1 MIRPLLL
8 LLLFGTGFSTFAQ
21 NAVRVLTL
29 EDAVSL
35 AQANN
40 RLVKNAQLSVSMS
53 DDQVAEARTYRFPS
67 LNLYALGSQ
76 LLTPV
81 DFTFQRGAFGSFP
94 GIGPVPATDT
104 RIHTPLRPT
113 FYGLTQFSQPLSQQY
128 KIGLNIKQ
136 AKLAKLVDEQQLRA
150 QKQSVTSQ
158 VKQVYY
164 AILRTQSSL
173 ASSEENLKFD
183 RELDRTTEQYVAE
196 KTALKSDSMDVKAK
210 IAQEEYNNLTLRDS
224 LTSQKEQL
232 NDFLGRDIRTDF
244 SVAEVPEATIIEASL
259 DSAQA
264 QALSA
269 RPELAEARLTVQ
281 QAELNR
287 RIGGEN
293 AKQVEGFRNL
303 AVVMGISIAA
313 IFLALVLQFNHAVKL
328 LLVFGAVPYGIVGA
342 LLALFIT
349 GTPFGF
355 MAFWGIASLIGVIVS
370 HVIVLFDFIEEMRE
384 KGEPLERALVDA
396 GIVRLRPVLITV
408 GATVLALFPLA
419 LHGGPLWKPLCY
431 SQIGGLGV
439 ATFIT
444 LLLVPVF
451 YAIFVLD
458 LKLITW
464 DVTAKERQ

>member
-158 VKQVYY
+158 VKQAYY

-259 DSAQA
+259 DAAQA

-313 IFLALVLQFNHAVKL
+313 IFLALVLQFNHAVKP

-355 MAFWGIASLIGVIVS
+355 MAFLGIASLIGVIVS

>member
-158 VKQVYY
+158 VKQAYY

-259 DSAQA
+259 DAAQA

-287 RIGGEN
+287 RITKTQYIPDVSLALNNLSLTNVNLLPSNVVAVGVLVSWDPLDWGRRRHELAAASKTIEQSKNSANETEAQILVEVGAKFRKLGETR
-293 AKQVEGFRNL
+293 ALLHATALQRDAEREKLR
-303 AVVMGISIAA
+303 VVMNQFEQKAA
-313 IFLALVLQFNHAVKL
+313 LLKDVLQQKTSLESVTNQ
-328 LLVFGAVPYGIVGA
+328 YSQA
-342 LLALFIT
+342 LLS
-349 GTPFGF
+349 
-355 MAFWGIASLIGVIVS
+355 FW
-370 HVIVLFDFIEEMRE
+370 
-384 KGEPLERALVDA
+384 
-396 GIVRLRPVLITV
+396 
-408 GATVLALFPLA
+408 
-419 LHGGPLWKPLCY
+419 
-431 SQIGGLGV
+431 
-439 ATFIT
+439 
-444 LLLVPVF
+444 
-451 YAIFVLD
+451 
-458 LKLITW
+458 
-464 DVTAKERQ
+464 TAKADFEKSLGEE

>member
-21 NAVRVLTL
+21 DAARVLTL

-40 RLVKNAQLSVSMS
+40 RLVKNAQLSVSMN
-53 DDQVAEARTYRFPS
+53 DDQIAEARTYRFPS

-81 DFTFQRGAFGSFP
+81 DFIFKRGVFGSFP

-104 RIHTPLRPT
+104 KIHTPLRPT

-136 AKLAKLVDEQQLRA
+136 AKLAKLVDEQKLRE

-158 VKQVYY
+158 VKQAYY
-164 AILRTQSSL
+164 ALLRTQSAL

-210 IAQEEYNNLTLRDS
+210 IAQEEYNNLMLRNS
-224 LTSQKEQL
+224 LASQKEQL

-244 SVAEVPEATIIEASL
+244 SVAEVSEATIVETNL
-259 DSAQA
+259 DVAQS

-269 RPELAEARLTVQ
+269 RPELSEARLTVQ

-287 RIGGEN
+287 RITKTQYIPDVSLTVNNLSLTNVNLLPSNVTAAGVLVSWDPLDWGRRRHELAAASKTVEQAKNTANETEAQILVEVGAKFRKLGETR
-293 AKQVEGFRNL
+293 ALLHAAALQRDAERERL
-303 AVVMGISIAA
+303 RVVMNQFEQKAA
-313 IFLALVLQFNHAVKL
+313 LLKDVLQQR
-328 LLVFGAVPYGIVGA
+328 
-342 LLALFIT
+342 T
-349 GTPFGF
+349 
-355 MAFWGIASLIGVIVS
+355 SLESV
-370 HVIVLFDFIEEMRE
+370 
-384 KGEPLERALVDA
+384 
-396 GIVRLRPVLITV
+396 TNQ
-408 GATVLALFPLA
+408 
-419 LHGGPLWKPLCY
+419 Y
-431 SQIGGLGV
+431 NQ
-439 ATFIT
+439 T
-444 LLLVPVF
+444 LLSF
-451 YAIFVLD
+451 
-458 LKLITW
+458 W
-464 DVTAKERQ
+464 TAKADFEKSLGEE